1 MIGELCMCKKSKN
14 REDALS
20 IKTKVMEYLTSSEN
34 SLKVKSLIE
43 YVCDIKQDGDIL
55 VNVDSNNNIKLTSS
69 SADANI
75 IGSDAI
81 SAMVYV
87 LYVLEELSN
96 KGYIIIYQ
104 INKGKPIGVGNE
116 NVKGI
121 PYEITNDMILKYLN
135 KEIYVTPEL
144 KKYIDRGQLS
154 MADYNSSKILENAKS
169 TLRHSKI
176 NMWIAII
183 SVIISFLLNICKIT
197 YL

>member
-1 MIGELCMCKKSKN
+1 MCKKSKN

-20 IKTKVMEYLTSSEN
+20 IKTKLMEYLTNGN

-43 YVCDIKQDGDIL
+43 DVCDIKQDGDIL

-96 KGYIIIYQ
+96 KGCIIIYQ
-104 INKGKPIGVGNE
+104 INKDKPICVGNE
-116 NVKGI
+116 NIKGI

>member
-1 MIGELCMCKKSKN
+1 MCKKSKN

>member
-1 MIGELCMCKKSKN
+1 MCKKSKN

-20 IKTKVMEYLTSSEN
+20 IKTKLMEYLTNGN

-43 YVCDIKQDGDIL
+43 DVCDIKQDGDIL
-55 VNVDSNNNIKLTSS
+55 VNVDPNNNIKLTSS

-96 KGYIIIYQ
+96 KGCIIIYQ
-104 INKGKPIGVGNE
+104 INKDKPICVGNE
-116 NVKGI
+116 NIKGN